1 MNSLDPR
8 VKLLWSIVW
17 ITIVF
22 LVYNI
27 AGQLG
32 ILAGIIALIR
42 INRLSLRLV
51 LRSIR
56 YLLLFLPIT
65 FLVHFFISVGGW
77 KIFTG
82 SSIFDY
88 HMLEQPLLFTIRVG
102 NLILYMAF
110 ALKWTSDIEFL
121 DAIYHILKPLR
132 RFKWQVDDF
141 FQIIFISVKFFP
153 ILREEYNRLNEGWKT
168 FTTVKDTTLSDRIN
182 RVRDSVIP
190 LMIFSFQRAET
201 LADAM
206 TIRGY
211 GSTGRRSYYG
221 QLKFTYTDWLVSLL
235 AIVILISIIFGIQ

>member
-110 ALKWTSDIEFL
+110 ALKWIRDIEFL

-132 RFKWQVDDF
+132 RLKWQVDDF
-141 FQIIFISVKFFP
+141 F
-153 ILREEYNRLNEGWKT
+153 
-168 FTTVKDTTLSDRIN
+168 
-182 RVRDSVIP
+182 
-190 LMIFSFQRAET
+190 
-201 LADAM
+201 
-206 TIRGY
+206 
-211 GSTGRRSYYG
+211 
-221 QLKFTYTDWLVSLL
+221 
-235 AIVILISIIFGIQ
+235 